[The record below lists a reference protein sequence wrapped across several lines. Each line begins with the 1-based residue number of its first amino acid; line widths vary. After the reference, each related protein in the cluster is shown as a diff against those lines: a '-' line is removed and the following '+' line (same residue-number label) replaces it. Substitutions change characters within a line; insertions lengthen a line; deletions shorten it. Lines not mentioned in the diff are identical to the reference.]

1 LGKLPVDTSLLVSHL
16 ASFNEGT
23 RIVRERASLQIDIFR
38 SYTATKNTPAA
49 IQALHEYGPNEPDLY
64 ILALAYFCSD
74 PAIIAEAG
82 DELLAVLKR
91 IEDDKLLTPLQI
103 VQALGGTGVA
113 HLGVVKGFLAET
125 IERERR
131 DIENNRRLIEDFRL
145 ETVKKEGEIRG
156 LRGSARVFQVTRC
169 SSCGLPL
176 DLPTVHFMCKHSFH
190 QRYSPCTLFFFSFG
204 DGVDDRC
211 LPDVDDPECPQ
222 CAKENATIRDL
233 RRQQDEWAERPDLFR
248 AHLRDSD
255 DKFGV
260 VANWFGKGVMNSI
273 KLVDT

>member
-1 LGKLPVDTSLLVSHL
+1 LLSHL
-16 ASFNEGT
+16 ASFREGT

-38 SYTATKNTPAA
+38 SYTDKKDTRSA
-49 IQALHEYGPNEPDLY
+49 IEALHQYGPNEPDLY

-74 PAIIAEAG
+74 VKIMQEAG
-82 DELLAVLKR
+82 DELLAVLKK

-103 VQALGGTGVA
+103 VKMLSGTGVA
-113 HLGVVKGFLAET
+113 HLGVVKDFLAET
-125 IERERR
+125 IEKERR
-131 DIENNRRLIEDFRL
+131 DIENVCVFMMKLMQNRKLIEDYRR
-145 ETVKKEGEIRG
+145 ETEKKAKEINDLKGRY
-156 LRGSARVFQVTRC
+156 LTLNDNANLSARVFQVTRC
-169 SSCGLPL
+169 TACGMPL

-190 QRYSPCTLFFFSFG
+190 QR
-204 DGVDDRC
+204 C
-211 LPDVDDPECPQ
+211 LPDIDDPECPQ

-233 RRQQDEWAERPDLFR
+233 RHQQDEWAERQDLFR

-260 VANWFGKGVMNSI
+260 VANWFGKGVMNSV